1 MTCTGIQDEVQWPPR
16 SALNLD
22 LDDLGGGAGTA
33 GIALGTGHNSA
44 VPLNDRWNRFQ
55 NALIFRWL
63 PFARPIQVSSCPIM
77 YSIIMYY
84 HYLDCSLHQ
93 TPRSRKNTSFNLIS
107 VTLMYLQVSLFR
119 TAIYWCGKWRQS
131 HIIPN
136 CLIKGVRP
144 FPCFATSK
152 CPALAGSWQAFAAWL
167 CSADGWW
174 LLNTGAALR
183 DWKQTSENR
192 SRINAV
198 NTC

>member
-16 SALNLD
+16 SALNL
-22 LDDLGGGAGTA
+22 DLGGGAGTA

-44 VPLNDRWNRFQ
+44 VPLNDRWKRFQ

-63 PFARPIQVSSCPIM
+63 PFARPIQVSSCLLM
-77 YSIIMYY
+77 YSIIMY
-84 HYLDCSLHQ
+84 YLDCSLHQ
-93 TPRSRKNTSFNLIS
+93 TPRSTKNTSFNIIS

-119 TAIYWCGKWRQS
+119 TAIYWCCKWRQS
-131 HIIPN
+131 HIIRN

-144 FPCFATSK
+144 FPHFATWSK

-167 CSADGWW
+167 CSAHGCW

-183 DWKQTSENR
+183 NWKQTSENR